1 MDFDNNPK
9 IDAINEF
16 ISNPKRK
23 LSKINLDALSING
36 ACINEPMSD
45 YLAKKAIQSSN
56 IKECSYSPKDFLES
70 YNSTKNIEQSD
81 AMHLG
86 TFTHSAILEPELFK
100 KFVVKPKLDLRSSD
114 GLRESVR
121 FHNRLTAYSYNLRGI
136 NTNWSFSK
144 LKEFNTMLME
154 ETRGIIIEEEY
165 KEKIDKIEN
174 SLHDYREGLVP
185 RLLEGA
191 LTEVS
196 MYCFE
201 PVTGL
206 EVKIRPDFINIE
218 ENVGR
223 NIIGSVKTT
232 STKSFSE
239 FVSQCIEL
247 QYEISEA
254 FYQDIVSHIT
264 GRNFDTTVMI
274 VAQTVEPFHVYV
286 VVWEDSVIEYGRYRY
301 MHNLDIIK
309 ECFDNNYFPAIE
321 AKAPIG
327 NGGIFQLSYPDGVLA
342 RQEEYISLEK

>member
-1 MDFDNNPK
+1 
-9 IDAINEF
+9 
-16 ISNPKRK
+16 
-23 LSKINLDALSING
+23 
-36 ACINEPMSD
+36 
-45 YLAKKAIQSSN
+45 
-56 IKECSYSPKDFLES
+56 
-70 YNSTKNIEQSD
+70 
-81 AMHLG
+81 
-86 TFTHSAILEPELFK
+86 
-100 KFVVKPKLDLRSSD
+100 
-114 GLRESVR
+114 
-121 FHNRLTAYSYNLRGI
+121 
-136 NTNWSFSK
+136 
-144 LKEFNTMLME
+144 MLIE
-154 ETRGIIIEEEY
+154 ETSGIIIEEDY
-165 KEKIDKIEN
+165 KEKITKIEN
-174 SLHDYREGLVP
+174 SLHNYRDGLVTK
-185 RLLEGA
+185 LLEGA

-201 PVTGL
+201 PETGL

-254 FYQDIVSHIT
+254 FYQDIASHIT
-264 GRNFDTTVMI
+264 GRNFDTTVMV

-286 VVWEDSVIEYGRYRY
+286 VVWEDSAIEYGRYRY
-301 MHNLDIIK
+301 AHNLSIIK

-342 RQEEYISLEK
+342 RQEEFINLTD